1 MIQWHAIANGD
12 WLTASCCMNADLILG
27 CKPFGSSL
35 QKEACGKLSWKKPW
49 TMSTHSKT
57 ETLGRRSCCFLRSNW
72 NKLSLSVCLATL
84 GNIQGF
90 VSIEDFFQKWF
101 ESLVC
106 SAAGRSRK
114 RLRRLLLKEGLQSK
128 TATSARTG
136 RCKGRTFPEALA
148 TGFNKI

>member
-1 MIQWHAIANGD
+1 M
-12 WLTASCCMNADLILG
+12 
-27 CKPFGSSL
+27 
-35 QKEACGKLSWKKPW
+35 
-49 TMSTHSKT
+49 
-57 ETLGRRSCCFLRSNW
+57 
-72 NKLSLSVCLATL
+72 LATL

-90 VSIEDFFQKWF
+90 VSIEDFSQKWF

-128 TATSARTG
+128 TAKSARTG
-136 RCKGRTFPEALA
+136 RCKGRTFPGALA